1 MTNKQ
6 KIKKLQEIIN
16 KYLDILRVLPIGGEV
31 DEELAK
37 KLGIP
42 KNIKSFIDHSY
53 RSGKLKGIT
62 KKKIKI
68 EDMEKYLP
76 ELTISDNE
84 FLKLAMDD
92 SEQDFTLLLERKN
105 VKLNKLAIETLK
117 RESRLISTA
126 FKDKPI
132 PKRWMA
138 EELRK
143 IANDTSQDW
152 DMVIRTELV
161 NAQQEG
167 MANAILEGESPY
179 SNKKGETMV
188 FKRPNPDACKHC
200 KKHYLEKDQVIPKL
214 FTLDQLIAN
223 GTNYGK
229 KVQDWKPTLSVMHPH
244 CQCQLQVM
252 PEGCT
257 FDRNGSIVIDR
268 NDKR

>member
-1 MTNKQ
+1 MINKQ
-6 KIKKLQEIIN
+6 KLKKLQEVIN
-16 KYLDILRVLPIGGEV
+16 KYLEILYILPAGGEI
-31 DEELAK
+31 DEELAR

-42 KNIKSFIDHSY
+42 KNIKSYIDQSY
-53 RSGKLKGIT
+53 RLGKLRGTT
-62 KKKIKI
+62 KRKLSIKEI
-68 EDMEKYLP
+68 EESLP
-76 ELTISDNE
+76 KLTAYDRE
-84 FLKLAMDD
+84 FLKLTTESA
-92 SEQDFTLLLERKN
+92 SQDFEALLKKPD

-117 RESRLISTA
+117 RESKVISTA

-138 EELRK
+138 AELRK

-152 DMVIRTELV
+152 DMVIMTELI

-167 MANAILEGESPY
+167 IANAILQGDSPY
-179 SNKKGETMV
+179 SDKKGDTKV

-200 KKHYLEKDQVIPKL
+200 KKHYLEKDQVTPKL
-214 FTLDQLIAN
+214 FTLDELITN